1 MMAGLSAHA
10 AIQAQTALK
19 LDLKWPN
26 DLVLNGKKLGG
37 ILTEMYADTSLVRF
51 VIVGI
56 GINVNQEKFPAELS
70 GIATSLRAETGRNL
84 SRLELLARL
93 LREFETDYNRFLR
106 EGAKFVTDRFTRAS
120 SYAVG
125 KKVRVTNGSESF
137 TGVTAG
143 LAPEGLLQ
151 VERDD
156 GKVVTVIAG
165 DVTEAR

>member
-1 MMAGLSAHA
+1 M
-10 AIQAQTALK
+10 
-19 LDLKWPN
+19 KWPN
-26 DLVLNGKKLGG
+26 DLLLDGKKLGG
-37 ILTEMYADTSLVRF
+37 ILTEMHADTSMVRF

-56 GINVNQEKFPAELS
+56 GINVNQERLPGELS
-70 GIATSLRAETGRNL
+70 SIATSLRAATGQNI

-93 LREFETDYNRFLR
+93 LREFESDYNRFLR
-106 EGAKFVTDRFTRAS
+106 EGTRSITDRFTQAS

-125 KKVRVTNGSESF
+125 KKVRVVNGPDSF

-156 GKVVTVIAG
+156 GGVVIVIAG
-165 DVTEAR
+165 DVAELK

>member
-1 MMAGLSAHA
+1 VA
-10 AIQAQTALK
+10 
-19 LDLKWPN
+19 N
-26 DLVLNGKKLGG
+26 DLMLNGKKLGG

-56 GINVNQEKFPAELS
+56 GINVNQEKFLPELG
-70 GIATSLRAETGRNL
+70 GIATSLRLATGKQQ

-106 EGAKFVTDRFTRAS
+106 EGARFVTERFSKAS

-125 KKVRVTNGSESF
+125 KRVRVANGSESF
-137 TGVTAG
+137 TGITAG

-151 VERDD
+151 VQIEG

-165 DVTEAR
+165 DVTES